1 MRNCSVPSKIC
12 ILDDDP
18 VFLQEMRL
26 ALAGGYEV
34 DAFPN
39 ASGFREAFSPRHFD
53 LIVLDMHLDGAKEGL
68 EVLREI
74 HRADPYQPV
83 VVATAYAD
91 TDTYLETLQAGALLY
106 VDKTRHTPAAM
117 ALLFDAVIQQGRLRR
132 EQAAVSRTL
141 ERMDPIEIVGVS
153 EPTRLLRSQIERIA
167 GRSPRV
173 VVIAGET
180 GSGRELTARNLHAR
194 GFKGIVPPLAVLPR
208 QTVPSPDIRRQ
219 LTGHRT
225 VAGTQRGLMEEAH
238 GSGLVVRCADRLPGD
253 VLTFLIEALELGK
266 FQARGIKAS
275 HPFNTALYL
284 ICEEDQP
291 VRSPV
296 GKLDVEI
303 IHVPPLRDR
312 KDDIPLLASY
322 LLEAQRKR
330 GREGASALDPAAM
343 SSLLAHNWP
352 GNVAELRIALEY
364 GALRAMA
371 GGSEVIRR
379 EHLAFGDAV
388 GVTDSRLWDLEYR
401 EAHMQV
407 KLVEA
412 AIGELA
418 TTNKTKLSGF
428 LHVQTP
434 TTLTRRIERA
444 FERYPELRN
453 QFPRTAG
460 AFGRT
465 EAATNS

>member
-1 MRNCSVPSKIC
+1 MQICSVASKIC
-12 ILDDDP
+12 VLDDDP
-18 VFLQEMRL
+18 AFLQDLRL

-34 DAFPN
+34 DAFSD
-39 ASGFREAFSPRHFD
+39 ASAFREAFSPRRFD
-53 LIVLDMHLDGAKEGL
+53 LIVLDMRLEGAKEGL

-132 EQAAVSRTL
+132 EQATASRAL
-141 ERMDPIEIVGVS
+141 ERMDPSEIVGAS
-153 EPTRLLRSQIERIA
+153 EPVRLHRSQIERIA
-167 GRSPRV
+167 GRFPRI

-180 GSGRELTARNLHAR
+180 GSGRELAARNLHAR
-194 GFKGIVPPLAVLPR
+194 GFKGIVPPLSVLPR
-208 QTVPSPDIRRQ
+208 QTVPSSDILRQ

-225 VAGTQRGLMEEAH
+225 VAGPQRGLMEEAH
-238 GSGLVVRCADRLPGD
+238 GAGLIVRCADRLAGD
-253 VLTFLIEALELGK
+253 VLAFLIEALESGK
-266 FQARGIKAS
+266 FWARGNKS
-275 HPFNTALYL
+275 VHPFNATLYL
-284 ICEEDQP
+284 ICEDDQL
-291 VRSPV
+291 VRSAV
-296 GKLDVEI
+296 GKRDIEV
-303 IHVPPLRDR
+303 IHLPPLRDR
-312 KDDIPLLASY
+312 KEDIPLLASY

-330 GREGASALDPAAM
+330 GGEGASALDPAAM

-371 GGSEVIRR
+371 NGSEVIRR
-379 EHLAFGDAV
+379 EHLAFGDTV
-388 GVTDSRLWDLEYR
+388 GATDSRQWDLEYR

-407 KLVEA
+407 ELVEA

-444 FERYPELRN
+444 MKRYPELKNR
-453 QFPRTAG
+453 FPKTAG
-460 AFGRT
+460 AFDRA
-465 EAATNS
+465 EALHS